1 MVSRLLVL
9 ISVALIVSSAVLACN
24 MQGDL
29 SQKKPAI
36 RTAEEAVHK
45 AMAYTGFDR
54 SQGD

>member
-9 ISVALIVSSAVLACN
+9 SSATVIVSSAVLAGN
-24 MQGDL
+24 MEGGL